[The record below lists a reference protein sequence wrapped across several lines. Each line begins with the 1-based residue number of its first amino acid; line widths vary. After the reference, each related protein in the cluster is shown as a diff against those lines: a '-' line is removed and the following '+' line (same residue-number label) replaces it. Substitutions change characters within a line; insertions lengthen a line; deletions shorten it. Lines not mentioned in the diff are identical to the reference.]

1 MKFLLY
7 AVSILVMSLTVP
19 WFFSTEPGDAMNAP
33 DAGLPLWVIYN
44 IGASIFYA
52 ALVAALIHWAWNASA
67 GAPEEETTSGG
78 AGQ

>member
-19 WFFSTEPGDAMNAP
+19 WFFSTEPDAVTTAP
-33 DAGLPLWVIYN
+33 GAGLPLWVIYN

-52 ALVAALIHWAWNASA
+52 AMVAALIRWAWNTSA
-67 GAPEEETTSGG
+67 DAPDDETPDMG